1 MNENEPVILKPIR
14 RNSPIEADSPPVVL
28 KQAYRD
34 LVRDVRASPP
44 ELVYHQKVI
53 NAVLA
58 PFSDDKGELMF
69 DEGGNRIYFSF
80 QGKGFTNFGV
90 IPLEVIIEH
99 SIDKVVHYLELLVLK
114 EGTSAQII
122 KLQSAEL
129 GSSHWIERLG
139 PSFIYEKMGVGR
151 IQTLVKAMSQYAPV
165 RDEYLYTGWNVE
177 SGKTYILDG
186 NPLCVECWDAVEAKE
201 MCEHTLNML
210 DTATHSLTIPLLSV
224 GLLSLVHSHMVA
236 GGTYFKGVCCVVA
249 PTQSFKTTLAALFL
263 NLNNGLEADLNFEAT
278 TAAIV
283 RTIGGVRDATVI
295 LDDYKP
301 GATRAESNDM
311 LQKLSKVIRMCSDD
325 SGGVKKAGAQNSTIS
340 NVANCLTVVT
350 AEQIQ
355 LNVQSTL
362 ARLLVFEG
370 NRKSVDVEK
379 LTYFQTN
386 QLKYKAFI
394 EDYILYICEQGV
406 DEYCKKLAQRF
417 LLNRHT
423 LRNQLPD
430 KEVLLDNRTNDM
442 CVWLY
447 VSFCEFLDY
456 ALHVSAVNQE
466 QFEEYSQEGVQI
478 FLSLMQKQGE
488 RVSELDDVK
497 RFFKGL
503 QILLETREVQIEKL
517 QPRNNVFI
525 VADSKTAIGFS
536 KKGFIFLKNN
546 IAFQQVVA
554 YYHRFGMNFG
564 SSETALRKQL
574 WDGGS
579 IESTNEKTCIHRL
592 YVNHE
597 IYQCIKFQ
605 EEKFNEL
612 LKGGKWDGAEGD
624 REVPG
629 NRGMFK
635 NADNFL
641 GR

>member
-1 MNENEPVILKPIR
+1 MNEKESVIFKPIR
-14 RNSPIEADSPPVVL
+14 QNSPIEADSPPVVL
-28 KQAYRD
+28 TRKYRD
-34 LVRDVRASPP
+34 MAQVSPP
-44 ELVYHQKVI
+44 EVVKYQDVI
-53 NAVLA
+53 NAILA
-58 PFSDDKGELMF
+58 SLSDDKGELVF
-69 DEGGNRIYFSF
+69 DKGGNRIYFSH
-80 QGKGFTNFGV
+80 QGKWFTNFGV
-90 IPLEVIIEH
+90 IPLEIIVEH
-99 SIDKVVHYLELLVLK
+99 SVDKVEHYLELLVLK
-114 EGTSAQII
+114 SGISAQII
-122 KLQSAEL
+122 KLRSAEL
-129 GSSHWIERLG
+129 GSSRWIERLG
-139 PSFIYEKMGVGR
+139 PSFIYEKAGVGR
-151 IQTLVKAMSQYAPV
+151 IQTLVKAMSQYAPA

-177 SGKTYILDG
+177 DGKTYILDG
-186 NPLCVECWDAVEAKE
+186 HPLCAECWDVAMANQN
-201 MCEHTLNML
+201 CGHALSML

-224 GLLSLVHSHMVA
+224 GLLSLVHNHMVA

-301 GATRAESNDM
+301 GATKAESNDM
-311 LQKLSKVIRMCSDD
+311 LQKLSKVVRMCSDN
-325 SGGVKKAGAQNSTIS
+325 SGGIKRAGAQNLTIS

-362 ARLLVFEG
+362 ARLLIFEG

-379 LTYFQTN
+379 LSYFQMN
-386 QLKYKAFI
+386 QSKYKAFI
-394 EDYILYICEQGV
+394 KDYILYINEQGV

-417 LLNRHT
+417 LRNRYT
-423 LRNQLPD
+423 LRNQLSD
-430 KEVLLDNRTNDM
+430 KAVLLDNRTNDM
-442 CVWLY
+442 CIWLY

-466 QFEEYSQEGVQI
+466 QFEKYSQEGMQI
-478 FLSLMQKQGE
+478 FLSLMQKQAE

-503 QILLETREVQIEKL
+503 QILLETKEAKIEKL
-517 QPRNNVFI
+517 QPRNIDFI
-525 VADSKTAIGFS
+525 AADSNTAIGFS
-536 KKGFIFLKNN
+536 KKGFIYLKNN

-564 SSETALRKQL
+564 SSETAIRKQL

-579 IESTNEKTCIHRL
+579 IESANEKTCIHRL
-592 YVNHE
+592 HVNHAT
-597 IYQCIKFQ
+597 YQCIKFQ
-605 EEKFNEL
+605 EEKFNDL
-612 LKGGKWDGAEGD
+612 LKGGKRDGSEGY

-629 NRGMFK
+629 NRGMYK